1 MSSIQH
7 AEEENLM
14 LKRLFDRFAKGAG
27 AKPDFQIPAGN
38 VVPFMPAPTRLPHAE
53 PPAEDY
59 PVNCL
64 SPGLRKVVEAIA
76 NMTQAPSAI
85 AAQSVLS
92 VVSLAFASRVKVETL
107 GSPANASCFF
117 VLIALSGERKSA
129 ADKLAMDGINRTVLE
144 IRAEHERALQEHKQ
158 LVSGL
163 ERGEERPP
171 QPVCP
176 SFLVTEP
183 TIEGAYKAIDSE
195 AGILGWFT
203 DEAASFWGGHSMSKE
218 KQALTCGT
226 LSKFWDG
233 SFSVRPRASQA
244 GDGFVPP
251 TPTTVNLMFQP
262 ILIPGT
268 YGDEFLVSQGLL
280 ARMLPAWPQSRMG
293 TRRYKPN
300 DAGDRATV
308 NAFQNASADA
318 LRDTLAATAERM
330 LTLSDG
336 ARTVCI
342 AFHDRIEAQ
351 LGPGKPASDISGF
364 ASKAPEHACRLA
376 AVMTV
381 FEDSGATS
389 VSREMMKSACT
400 IVEYH
405 LRQYKHL
412 CAAGSNDAAVGH
424 AQNLLA
430 WLLENVSPGQGFA
443 TDRILQSGPVGT
455 RNAKTLDQALAILMQ
470 YDWVAK
476 LPDGT
481 VIGGKKRRKAYMLNP
496 RARGAPALHVTQD
509 VEPQALRR
517 AAVRGG

>member
-1 MSSIQH
+1 
-7 AEEENLM
+7 M

-38 VVPFMPAPTRLPHAE
+38 VVPFMPAPTRLPHTE

-64 SPGLRKVVEAIA
+64 SPGLRKVIEAIA

-183 TIEGAYKAIDSE
+183 TIEGAYKAIESE

-268 YGDEFLVSQGLL
+268 YGDAFLLSQGLL
-280 ARMLPAWPQSRMG
+280 ARMLPAWPESRMG
-293 TRRYKPN
+293 TRAYRPS
-300 DAGDRATV
+300 DASDRVTV
-308 NAFQNASADA
+308 EAFQDASADA
-318 LRDTLAATAERM
+318 LRRLHRVPRPDRGAARPRKARVRHQRLRFQGTRARLSSGRSDDRLRGQRCHERLAGDDEEC
-330 LTLSDG
+330 L
-336 ARTVCI
+336 
-342 AFHDRIEAQ
+342 HDRRIPSEAVQ
-351 LGPGKPASDISGF
+351 
-364 ASKAPEHACRLA
+364 APL
-376 AVMTV
+376 
-381 FEDSGATS
+381 
-389 VSREMMKSACT
+389 
-400 IVEYH
+400 
-405 LRQYKHL
+405 
-412 CAAGSNDAAVGH
+412 
-424 AQNLLA
+424 
-430 WLLENVSPGQGFA
+430 
-443 TDRILQSGPVGT
+443 
-455 RNAKTLDQALAILMQ
+455 
-470 YDWVAK
+470 
-476 LPDGT
+476 
-481 VIGGKKRRKAYMLNP
+481 
-496 RARGAPALHVTQD
+496 
-509 VEPQALRR
+509 
-517 AAVRGG
+517 RGGLE